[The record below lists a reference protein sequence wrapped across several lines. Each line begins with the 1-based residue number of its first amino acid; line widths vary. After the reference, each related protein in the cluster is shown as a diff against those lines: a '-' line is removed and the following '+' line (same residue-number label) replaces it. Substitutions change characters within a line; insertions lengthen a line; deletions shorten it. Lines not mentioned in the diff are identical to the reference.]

1 MRAGLP
7 ANEAV
12 LKISIVG
19 LGFVGTV
26 TGACLCEMG
35 HEVVGVDLDKGK
47 VDLFYRGHAPIL
59 EPQIDQLLADVWR
72 SGRLRGTSDLQSAV
86 ADTDMTFVCV
96 GTLRNAD
103 GSQDISAVE
112 NVIQSIGEAI
122 ARKKAFHSVV
132 IRSTVIPG
140 TTRNR
145 ILKLLE
151 QASGGSVGESFGLAN
166 NPEFTREGSAVSDFH
181 APSRVIIG
189 EIDTQT
195 GDSLVSLYSGIRS
208 PIFRTS
214 VEVAETVKYADN
226 SWHALKV
233 VFANEIDAIS
243 RFVGINSGSV
253 MDIFCADRDLNI
265 SSAYLKPGFAF
276 GGPCLPKD
284 VDVLNHWC
292 RSNGLEVPVL
302 AHIVASNEQVI
313 ARATSQILS
322 SGLTRIAVLGLAYK
336 AGVCDLRGSPISALV
351 QRLLKAGRSVRAFD
365 PDVSRGRRLTTRHD
379 YTDDALDGL
388 DGLLVDDV
396 DRLLEWG
403 EMIVVT
409 SHAAPY
415 SSALSKL
422 GHGHAVFDLSTRS
435 GIEGYPGRWV
445 GTGEGVP

>member
-1 MRAGLP
+1 M
-7 ANEAV
+7 
-12 LKISIVG
+12 KISVIG

-35 HEVVGVDLDKGK
+35 HEVVGVDLDQGK
-47 VDLFYRGHAPIL
+47 VDLFAGGRAPIL
-59 EPQIDQLLADVWR
+59 EPQIDQLVADVWR
-72 SGRLRGTSDLQSAV
+72 GGRLRATSDLQAAV

-96 GTLRNAD
+96 GTLRNTD

-112 NVIQSIGEAI
+112 SVVQSIGEAI

-151 QASGGSVGESFGLAN
+151 QTSGGTVGERFGLAN
-166 NPEFTREGSAVSDFH
+166 NPEFTREGSAVADFR
-181 APSRVIIG
+181 APSRVVIG
-189 EIDTQT
+189 EIDAQT
-195 GDSLVSLYSGIRS
+195 GDRLASIYSSIGA
-208 PIFRTS
+208 PIFRVS
-214 VEVAETVKYADN
+214 VEAAETVKYADN

-243 RFVGINSGSV
+243 RLAGVDSSGV
-253 MDIFCADRDLNI
+253 MDIFCADKDLNI

-302 AHIVASNEQVI
+302 AHIIASNEQVI
-313 ARATSQILS
+313 ARAASQILT

-336 AGVCDLRGSPISALV
+336 AGVCDLRGSPIAVLV

-365 PDVSRGRRLTTRHD
+365 PDVSRGRGLATRHD
-379 YTDDALDGL
+379 YTDEALDGL

-396 DRLLEWG
+396 DELFEWG
-403 EMIVVT
+403 EVIVVM
-409 SHAAPY
+409 SHAAQY
-415 SSALSKL
+415 SSALSKVNSK
-422 GHGHAVFDLSTRS
+422 HVVFDLT
-435 GIEGYPGRWV
+435 GR
-445 GTGEGVP
+445 

>member
-1 MRAGLP
+1 M
-7 ANEAV
+7 
-12 LKISIVG
+12 KISVVG

-35 HEVVGVDLDKGK
+35 HEVVGVDLDEGK
-47 VDLFYRGHAPIL
+47 VDLFARGRAPIL
-59 EPQIDQLLADVWR
+59 EPHIDQLVADVWR
-72 SGRLRGTSDLQSAV
+72 SGRLRGTSDLKAAV

-112 NVIQSIGEAI
+112 NVVQSIGEAI

-132 IRSTVIPG
+132 IRSTVVPG
-140 TTRNR
+140 TTRNH

-151 QASGGSVGESFGLAN
+151 HASGGSVGESFGLAN
-166 NPEFTREGSAVSDFH
+166 NPEFTREGSAVADFR
-181 APSRVIIG
+181 APSRIVVG
-189 EIDTQT
+189 EIDAQT
-195 GDSLVSLYSGIRS
+195 GDRLALIYSGIKS
-208 PIFRTS
+208 PIVRTS

-243 RFVGINSGSV
+243 RFVGLDGSHV
-253 MDIFCADRDLNI
+253 MDIFCSDRDLNI

-284 VDVLNHWC
+284 VGVLNHWC
-292 RSNGLEVPVL
+292 RSNGLEVPLL
-302 AHIVASNEQVI
+302 AHIIAGNEQI
-313 ARATSQILS
+313 IDRAASQILATAHS
-322 SGLTRIAVLGLAYK
+322 RIAVLGLAYK
-336 AGVCDLRGSPISALV
+336 AGVCDLRGSPIATLV
-351 QRLLKAGRSVRAFD
+351 QRLLKAGRNVRAFD
-365 PDVSRGRRLTTRHD
+365 PDVSRGRRLATRHD

-388 DGLLVDDV
+388 DGLLADDI
-396 DRLLEWG
+396 DELLGWG

-409 SHAAPY
+409 SHAAQY

-422 GHGHAVFDLSTRS
+422 APGHAVLDLSTRS
-435 GIEGYPGRWV
+435 GIKGRPGR
-445 GTGEGVP
+445 

>member
-1 MRAGLP
+1 M
-7 ANEAV
+7 
-12 LKISIVG
+12 KISVVG

-35 HEVVGVDLDKGK
+35 HEVVGVDLDEGK
-47 VDLFYRGHAPIL
+47 VDLFARGRAPIL
-59 EPQIDQLLADVWR
+59 EPHIDQLVADVWR
-72 SGRLRGTSDLQSAV
+72 SGRLRGTSDLKAAV

-112 NVIQSIGEAI
+112 NVVQSIGEAI

-132 IRSTVIPG
+132 IRSTVVPG
-140 TTRNR
+140 TTRNH

-151 QASGGSVGESFGLAN
+151 HASGGSVGESFGLAN
-166 NPEFTREGSAVSDFH
+166 NPEFTREGSAVADFR
-181 APSRVIIG
+181 APSRIVVG
-189 EIDTQT
+189 EIDAQT
-195 GDSLVSLYSGIRS
+195 GDRLALIYSGIKS
-208 PIFRTS
+208 PIVRTS

-243 RFVGINSGSV
+243 RFVGLDGSHV
-253 MDIFCADRDLNI
+253 MDIFCSDRDLNI

-284 VDVLNHWC
+284 VGVLNHWC
-292 RSNGLEVPVL
+292 RSNGLEVPLL
-302 AHIVASNEQVI
+302 AHIIAGNEQI
-313 ARATSQILS
+313 IDRAASQILATGHS
-322 SGLTRIAVLGLAYK
+322 RIAVLGLAYK
-336 AGVCDLRGSPISALV
+336 AGVCDLRGSPIATLV
-351 QRLLKAGRSVRAFD
+351 QRLLKAGRNVRAFD
-365 PDVSRGRRLTTRHD
+365 PDVSRGRRLATRHD

-388 DGLLVDDV
+388 DGLLADDI
-396 DRLLEWG
+396 DELLGWG

-409 SHAAPY
+409 SHAAQY

-422 GHGHAVFDLSTRS
+422 APGHAVLDLSTRS
-435 GIEGYPGRWV
+435 GIKGRPGR
-445 GTGEGVP
+445 